1 MAIARERVRDKER
14 ERRYINYKKNECLK
28 MLVKTIDW
36 GSEVE
41 CG

>member
-1 MAIARERVRDKER
+1 MAIARERER
-14 ERRYINYKKNECLK
+14 GDILTIKQNECLK
-28 MLVKTIDW
+28 MLVETIDW